1 MKLLTTSAPH
11 VRTQDSTRKI
21 MIDVL
26 IALIPAVIAAT
37 YFFGFYA
44 LILAIVGVVS
54 AELVELFI
62 MRVLKRIRNSFQ
74 TVVQRLLGCFWH

>member
-54 AELVELFI
+54 A
-62 MRVLKRIRNSFQ
+62 
-74 TVVQRLLGCFWH
+74 